1 MYAIEAIDCSRLA
14 LRRKN
19 CLKVLWNLQ
28 LIKMF
33 GGIHGFKEKKGNF
46 ARLILFSHLMK
57 RNKLTIDMQTLHDS
71 DYNIRRSMIW

>member
-1 MYAIEAIDCSRLA
+1 
-14 LRRKN
+14 
-19 CLKVLWNLQ
+19 
-28 LIKMF
+28 MF

-71 DYNIRRSMIW
+71 DYNIRRSMI